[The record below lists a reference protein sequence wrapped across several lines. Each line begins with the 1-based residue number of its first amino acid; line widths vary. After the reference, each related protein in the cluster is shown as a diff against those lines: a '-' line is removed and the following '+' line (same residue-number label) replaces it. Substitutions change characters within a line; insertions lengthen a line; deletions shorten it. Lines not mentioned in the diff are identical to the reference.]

1 MLGCAALKRQVTPGA
16 TLREAALRASTTR
29 LTRKGALA
37 PLCRETLTFA
47 YPLPS
52 EAVPTEVASRLQGGH
67 CARARCLTTALAPQP
82 TPNAP
87 F

>member
-29 LTRKGALA
+29 G
-37 PLCRETLTFA
+37 TLTFA

-52 EAVPTEVASRLQGGH
+52 EAVPTVGAKRLLYTEGVPEG
-67 CARARCLTTALAPQP
+67 
-82 TPNAP
+82 
-87 F
+87 